1 MDFGRNS
8 ASFDFRVFQQNRPGA
23 AVELN
28 SPNATQHRDS
38 GAIILLDEWP
48 QSVSGGYL
56 LPGGKRR

>member
-1 MDFGRNS
+1 MYLNLWKW
-8 ASFDFRVFQQNRPGA
+8 PGA

-38 GAIILLDEWP
+38 GATILLDEWP